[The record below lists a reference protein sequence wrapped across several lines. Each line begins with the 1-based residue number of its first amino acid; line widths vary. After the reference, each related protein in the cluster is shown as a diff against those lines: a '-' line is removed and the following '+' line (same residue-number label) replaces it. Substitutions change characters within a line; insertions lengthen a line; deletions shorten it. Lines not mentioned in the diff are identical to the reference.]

1 MILRYNLLN
10 LLKTMSKSEILFHLE
25 RRLTGRMITGK
36 DIIAS
41 AEPLPSFLLES
52 ESYICYNNTLNE
64 NFRNRATIE
73 ERIVYL
79 YLAGKRDFLEYKM
92 RGITTIP
99 VEFSDLPVEKLRLNN
114 LLDIRDNLIHFKNV
128 PTTLGKFGETKW

>member
-1 MILRYNLLN
+1 
-10 LLKTMSKSEILFHLE
+10 
-25 RRLTGRMITGK
+25 MITGK

-41 AEPLPSFLLES
+41 VEPLPSFLLADET
-52 ESYICYNNTLNE
+52 YICYNNKLNE

-128 PTTLGKFGETKW
+128 PT